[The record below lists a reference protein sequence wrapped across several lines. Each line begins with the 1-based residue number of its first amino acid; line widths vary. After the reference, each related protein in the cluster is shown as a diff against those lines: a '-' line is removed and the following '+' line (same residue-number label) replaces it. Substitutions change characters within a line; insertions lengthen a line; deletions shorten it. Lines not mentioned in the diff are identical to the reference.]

1 VGILT
6 QSNDKGGGLIVLSFS
21 CLQYNRSGFN
31 NTIKQSTDVQNNYM
45 RCPINLLYQDT
56 KNYVFRL
63 L

>member
-1 VGILT
+1 MT
-6 QSNDKGGGLIVLSFS
+6 EERATIVLSFS

-56 KNYVFRL
+56 KDYVFRL